1 MALCLAKW
9 TGSKNIHSCSVA
21 SRTHPST
28 STQTLQESVCKVLVE
43 KRFIIKRRHW
53 WNVSSAEASEWVPYW
68 AAPCCYLYKSY
79 DIYICVFFLTT
90 TAKKSTIQVLQI
102 IHNGLFLHCIH
113 YSHKGFGRRYLYH
126 TLTFLQRSWAF
137 ERSSTWRNEI
147 VPQKWFGSSIGFF
160 FLLPSKKKLV
170 FVEKHSEPW
179 SIYCIVFC
187 QNVIFT
193 QHANVCGVNT
203 IKSNHRKNMQI

>member
-1 MALCLAKW
+1 MCL
-9 TGSKNIHSCSVA
+9 
-21 SRTHPST
+21 
-28 STQTLQESVCKVLVE
+28 LQ
-43 KRFIIKRRHW
+43 KR
-53 WNVSSAEASEWVPYW
+53 ASERVPYW

-79 DIYICVFFLTT
+79 DIIFFFLTT

-160 FLLPSKKKLV
+160 FFCFHPKRSLSLWKNTPSLEVFIVLFSVKMWFLLNMLMCAVWTRSNLTTERTCRFNGV
-170 FVEKHSEPW
+170 S
-179 SIYCIVFC
+179 FC
-187 QNVIFT
+187 CV
-193 QHANVCGVNT
+193 
-203 IKSNHRKNMQI
+203 SHRCLYLDSQIHVWPEMR